1 MADPRY
7 GTIDTRL
14 AFLEGYI
21 AQLDTDH
28 DALGDLIADTSGL
41 LENKRSLAAVSAAGP
56 ITRGITVVTTGNA
69 DKAMTLPSV
78 AMIDAG
84 YDYVVIKVDAAGS
97 GKIVLTPNGTDTIGG
112 AATLTSAASALASA
126 HIVSDGVSNWTV
138 LGTSGTWS

>member
-28 DALGDLIADTSGL
+28 DALGDLTADTSGL